1 MKSVKVYKKIIALVL
16 ILVMS
21 INSFAAVVADND
33 GSAFITKAEFDSLKN
48 NFQSQ
53 LDSYNSAIDNKIDTA
68 IAGYLAGITVE
79 QEMDLESLLYK
90 NNEYKVV
97 EFSNTWTPPTT
108 TIGDKCTVAS
118 LFWSIWN
125 FNVYVNSLGYYTV
138 YECGWM
144 NSTKDNSSTFI
155 TDTKGTTQTEICQPG
170 YNEQYAKY
178 YMDNG
183 SFWKVTPYAYALAF
197 RWHSNLPDSWVNES
211 NCQNVSM
218 SLSGDTGTWQLSSG
232 SAFGAV
238 TKSFNISFSGLNNPS
253 TTETMSGTY
262 LTGTKDEAITLST
275 LTGNKYIYRLA
286 GNLVNG
292 TIKTT
297 KVNDWNTVENSA
309 CYTFNLNNNSGYR
322 LGNYWVGS
330 YVGYNQYTLNNWP
343 ANLPQMNVY
352 NKKNTNMNA
361 SDLIIDGYT
370 NVSGMPIYYYSGI
383 PIFKATTD
391 GIAELELKFDVDVT
405 TTGLSNGA
413 KYSIKDTSFSNNN
426 SLDAPTEK
434 FYTDKDLKT
443 EYSTLQF
450 TGNSHT
456 KTLYFK
462 AKAGKTYWI
471 KVKPDTAND
480 VKVNTAND
488 SVKMIIGKLD

>member
-1 MKSVKVYKKIIALVL
+1 
-16 ILVMS
+16 
-21 INSFAAVVADND
+21 
-33 GSAFITKAEFDSLKN
+33 
-48 NFQSQ
+48 
-53 LDSYNSAIDNKIDTA
+53 
-68 IAGYLAGITVE
+68 
-79 QEMDLESLLYK
+79 
-90 NNEYKVV
+90 
-97 EFSNTWTPPTT
+97 
-108 TIGDKCTVAS
+108 
-118 LFWSIWN
+118 
-125 FNVYVNSLGYYTV
+125 
-138 YECGWM
+138 
-144 NSTKDNSSTFI
+144 
-155 TDTKGTTQTEICQPG
+155 
-170 YNEQYAKY
+170 
-178 YMDNG
+178 
-183 SFWKVTPYAYALAF
+183 
-197 RWHSNLPDSWVNES
+197 
-211 NCQNVSM
+211 
-218 SLSGDTGTWQLSSG
+218 
-232 SAFGAV
+232 
-238 TKSFNISFSGLNNPS
+238 
-253 TTETMSGTY
+253 MSGTY

-309 CYTFNLNNNSGYR
+309 CYTFNLNNNSGYK

-330 YVGYNQYTLNNWP
+330 YNGYSQYALNNWP

-405 TTGLSNGA
+405 TTGLSNGS

-434 FYTDKDLKT
+434 FYIDKDLKI

-462 AKAGKTYWI
+462 AKAGKMYWI

-480 VKVNTAND
+480 VKVNTVNET
-488 SVKMIIGKLD
+488 VKIIIGNLDK